1 MPTLLR
7 ALRHR
12 PFALLWA
19 GQTISTLGDKVF
31 QVALAWWVLQKT
43 GSAVAMGTVL
53 VLTMAPMLVFLL
65 FGGVL
70 VDRLPRVRL
79 MLISDVVR
87 GAAISSAAL
96 LAYSGRL
103 AIGHVY
109 VFSLIFGTVDA
120 VFQPAF
126 RSVIPELSPPDDLP
140 SANSLTSL
148 SGQLSGIAGPAI
160 GASVVLLGGAPLAF
174 ALDGLSFFVSGL
186 CLLPLLGSVTPPQHQ
201 KAAAGIW
208 GDLREGM
215 RAVLASPWLWV
226 TIGVAG
232 LSNIAYSGP
241 MDVALPFLIKNRWQA
256 DVNVLGLFYS
266 AGSLGSVLA
275 AVWMGRRRKLRRRGR
290 TLYSAWMLIGVLV
303 MAIGLPIGIPGILAA
318 SLLIG
323 ACNSILGL
331 VWVNTLQEFVPGSLL
346 GRVTSVDYLGSYLF
360 LPVGLTLG
368 GWAADRLGPSP
379 VFLIGGALHA
389 SLVALGL
396 LHPKVRSLD

>member
-1 MPTLLR
+1 MLTLVR

-19 GQTISTLGDKVF
+19 GQTISVLGDKVF

-43 GSAVAMGTVL
+43 GSAAAMGTVL

-87 GAAISSAAL
+87 GAVISSAAM
-96 LAYSGRL
+96 LAHSDRL
-103 AIGHVY
+103 ALGHVY
-109 VFSLIFGTVDA
+109 AFSLIFGTVDA
-120 VFQPAF
+120 IFQPAF
-126 RSVIPELSPPDDLP
+126 RSVIPELTPPDDLP
-140 SANSLTSL
+140 SANSLASL

-160 GASVVLLGGAPLAF
+160 GGSVVLVGGAPLAF

-186 CLLPLLGSVTPPQHQ
+186 CLVPLLGSVTPTEHQ
-201 KAAAGIW
+201 NVAAGIW
-208 GDLREGM
+208 GDLREGIQ
-215 RAVLASPWLWV
+215 AVLASPWLWV

-241 MDVALPFLIKNRWQA
+241 MDVTLPFLIKNRWHA

-266 AGSLGSVLA
+266 AGSLGSVVA
-275 AVWMGRRRKLRRRGR
+275 AVWMGRRRRLRRRGLM
-290 TLYSAWMLIGVLV
+290 LYGAWMLIGVLV

-331 VWVNTLQEFVPGSLL
+331 VWVNTLQEFVPRNLL

-360 LPVGLTLG
+360 LPVGLMLG
-368 GWAADRLGPSP
+368 GWAAERFGPSA

-389 SLVALGL
+389 ALVALGL
-396 LHPKVRSLD
+396 LHPTVRALD